1 MNAPARRGRP
11 PRQHAPSLQE
21 AVQQIQSDDYAAN
34 QAQMSRNPSEE
45 EMIANARATQE
56 AQRGLLDVRP
66 DMRAP
71 MREEDPRARAAK
83 RAAELRNHGSLD
95 EGIDKFAIPL
105 EDIPAGWEYEWKRK
119 TLLGKEDPTYD
130 THLARTG
137 WEPVPTSRHPSYMP
151 SNGKY
156 PIIER
161 EGMVLMER
169 PKEISDEAR
178 GIERRRARD
187 QIRAKEE
194 QLGAA
199 PPGTFERD
207 HPSTRPS
214 IKHSYE
220 PMPIPD

>member
-11 PRQHAPSLQE
+11 PRQQYINPSVPTLGE
-21 AVQQIQSDDYAAN
+21 AVSQILAD
-34 QAQMSRNPSEE
+34 
-45 EMIANARATQE
+45 NAPDGGSQFAEDETLERVSITPPPATSM
-56 AQRGLLDVRP
+56 ARP
-66 DMRAP
+66 DMRPA
-71 MREEDPRARAAK
+71 MREDDPRARAAK
-83 RAAELRNHGSLD
+83 RAAELRSHGSLD
-95 EGIDKFAIPL
+95 EGLDKFHVDPT
-105 EDIPAGWEYEWKRK
+105 DIPDGWEYEWKRK

-137 WEPVPTSRHPSYMP
+137 WEPVPTSRHPNYMP

-169 PKEISDEAR
+169 PAEISAEAR
-178 GIERRRARD
+178 NIEKRRARD

-207 HPSTRPS
+207 HEKVRPV
-214 IKHSYE
+214 IKHSFE
-220 PMPIPD
+220 AMPIPD